1 MAKKT
6 KKPANPNHRLISN
19 NRRAK
24 HDYEI
29 LETFEA
35 GIELVGSEVK
45 SLRGGNVTFG
55 DSHIGFDK
63 EQAYIY
69 DLFIPEYVFSNQFNH
84 APTRVRRLLM
94 KKGEILR
101 LMGKVKVGGLAL
113 IPLQLY
119 FNKSWVK
126 LEFAL
131 ARGKKQ
137 HDKRES
143 LKAADAKREMAR
155 AKATDY

>member
-19 NRRAK
+19 NRRAR

-55 DSHIGFDK
+55 DSHVGFAT

-69 DLFIPEYVFSNQFNH
+69 DLFIPEYVYANQFNH
-84 APTRVRRLLM
+84 EPTRPRRLLM
-94 KKGEILR
+94 KKSEILR
-101 LMGKVKVGGLAL
+101 LMGKVRESGLAL
-113 IPLQLY
+113 IPLKLY

-137 HDKRES
+137 HDKRQS
-143 LKAADAKREMAR
+143 LKEADAKRDIAR
-155 AKATDY
+155 GKDF